1 MFGYIRFRFPESVK
15 YPCIPVSVEGCLIFP
30 QSSEGLDGVYASGPE
45 IYLVL
50 RLGAEITAV
59 RVYVGT
65 VLVDDDLQISHSL
78 YHTVKQLVV
87 DRKCVQDTI
96 GKGTIPDFLL
106 KTAVTSLYGKTA
118 QDVVEKSSWDAY
130 KEIMQNIGGS
140 RITSP
145 VHACLT
151 TAGVRCCLIA
161 AMNQLNTLDYNCF
174 SVTTDGF
181 ISDAPSEVVYRLN
194 LFGFARLFQEAR
206 LKLTDNRS
214 SDIWQLKHQQSDL
227 LNITTRGNVSLA
239 PDGVC
244 AHNSYSTGYTPDSY
258 EDRLAFMTKVLSRTG
273 PLSCTTKKFTGF
285 RDLAKNNDAKDFS
298 ATDITRSIRMDFDLK
313 RLPDQQ
319 TFHTVYPVINE
330 TTYEIANFETRPYT
344 SIEQYRKYKSIGKS
358 CVVLRTENDWSVF
371 FRKSYAKKGGSEHH
385 IADRD
390 AYAFRQLFTIVMGY
404 RLRMWD
410 IPYLSNNKLSVDQVL
425 DWINKFN
432 PSARV
437 FKKSDWKNARNAMRA
452 AQMLTMQE
460 ISDLFTKMQC
470 IML

>member
-1 MFGYIRFRFPESVK
+1 
-15 YPCIPVSVEGCLIFP
+15 
-30 QSSEGLDGVYASGPE
+30 
-45 IYLVL
+45 
-50 RLGAEITAV
+50 
-59 RVYVGT
+59 
-65 VLVDDDLQISHSL
+65 
-78 YHTVKQLVV
+78 
-87 DRKCVQDTI
+87 
-96 GKGTIPDFLL
+96 
-106 KTAVTSLYGKTA
+106 
-118 QDVVEKSSWDAY
+118 
-130 KEIMQNIGGS
+130 
-140 RITSP
+140 
-145 VHACLT
+145 
-151 TAGVRCCLIA
+151 
-161 AMNQLNTLDYNCF
+161 
-174 SVTTDGF
+174 
-181 ISDAPSEVVYRLN
+181 
-194 LFGFARLFQEAR
+194 
-206 LKLTDNRS
+206 
-214 SDIWQLKHQQSDL
+214 
-227 LNITTRGNVSLA
+227 
-239 PDGVC
+239 
-244 AHNSYSTGYTPDSY
+244 
-258 EDRLAFMTKVLSRTG
+258 MTKVLSRTG

-313 RLPDQQ
+313 RLPDPQ

-344 SIEQYRKYKSIGKS
+344 SSEQYRKYKSIGKS

>member
-1 MFGYIRFRFPESVK
+1 M
-15 YPCIPVSVEGCLIFP
+15 
-30 QSSEGLDGVYASGPE
+30 
-45 IYLVL
+45 
-50 RLGAEITAV
+50 
-59 RVYVGT
+59 
-65 VLVDDDLQISHSL
+65 
-78 YHTVKQLVV
+78 
-87 DRKCVQDTI
+87 
-96 GKGTIPDFLL
+96 
-106 KTAVTSLYGKTA
+106 YGKTA

-206 LKLTDNRS
+206 LKLKDNRI

-313 RLPDQQ
+313 RLPDPQ

-344 SIEQYRKYKSIGKS
+344 SIEQYRKYKSIGNS

-385 IADRD
+385 IADHD
-390 AYAFRQLFTIVMGY
+390 AYAFRQLFTIIMGY

-410 IPYLSNNKLSVDQVL
+410 IPYLSNNKLSVNQVL

-432 PSARV
+432 PSSRV

-460 ISDLFTKMQC
+460 VSDLFTKMQC

>member
-1 MFGYIRFRFPESVK
+1 MCLVPDVDWCNSVVIQREIYNRPIILQDFRTPFDPMFGYIRFRFPESVK

-161 AMNQLNTLDYNCF
+161 AMNQLNTLDY
-174 SVTTDGF
+174 
-181 ISDAPSEVVYRLN
+181 
-194 LFGFARLFQEAR
+194 
-206 LKLTDNRS
+206 
-214 SDIWQLKHQQSDL
+214 
-227 LNITTRGNVSLA
+227 
-239 PDGVC
+239 
-244 AHNSYSTGYTPDSY
+244 
-258 EDRLAFMTKVLSRTG
+258 
-273 PLSCTTKKFTGF
+273 
-285 RDLAKNNDAKDFS
+285 
-298 ATDITRSIRMDFDLK
+298 
-313 RLPDQQ
+313 
-319 TFHTVYPVINE
+319 
-330 TTYEIANFETRPYT
+330 
-344 SIEQYRKYKSIGKS
+344 KYKSIGKS

-385 IADRD
+385 IADHD
-390 AYAFRQLFTIVMGY
+390 AYAFRQLFTIIMGY

-410 IPYLSNNKLSVDQVL
+410 IPYLSNNKLSVNQVL

-432 PSARV
+432 PSSRV

-460 ISDLFTKMQC
+460 VSDLFTKMQC